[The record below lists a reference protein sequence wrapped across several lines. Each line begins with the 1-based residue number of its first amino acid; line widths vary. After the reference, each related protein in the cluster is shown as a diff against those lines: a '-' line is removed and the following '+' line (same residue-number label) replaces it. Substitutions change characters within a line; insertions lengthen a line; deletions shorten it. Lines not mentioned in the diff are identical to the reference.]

1 MGNYMTVKLKLLG
14 IMLLLLQSWD
24 LAAQLPTA
32 EQQIQE
38 ASKVYEQALTQKNE
52 PLLKSILAD
61 NFILTTASGKVLTKK
76 DMMLNLSKEGTK
88 YDKFESSEV
97 KISILNEAAIET
109 GKVHTVGIRDG
120 KKIAETTR
128 YTDFW
133 VKIQGKW
140 LLLAEHSSFITNP

>member
-1 MGNYMTVKLKLLG
+1 MTVKLKLLA
-14 IMLLLLQSWD
+14 IILALLQSWGI
-24 LAAQLPTA
+24 AAQEPAA

-61 NFILTTASGKVLTKK
+61 NFVLTTASGKVLTKK
-76 DMMLNLSKEGTK
+76 DMMLNLTKEGTK
-88 YDKFESSEV
+88 YDKFESSDV
-97 KISILNEAAIET
+97 RINVLNEAAIET
-109 GKVHTVGIRDG
+109 GKVHTVGIRGG

-133 VKIQGKW
+133 VKVQGKW
-140 LLLAEHSSFITNP
+140 LLLAEHSSFISNP

>member
-1 MGNYMTVKLKLLG
+1 MTLNFKLLV
-14 IMLLLLQSWD
+14 IIFILLQSSGL
-24 LAAQLPTA
+24 LAQQPTA

-76 DMMLNLSKEGTK
+76 DMMLNLTKEGTK

-97 KISILNEAAIET
+97 RISVLNDAAIET

-133 VKIQGKW
+133 IKIQGKW
-140 LLLAEHSSFITNP
+140 LLLAEHSSFIPNP

>member
-1 MGNYMTVKLKLLG
+1 MTVKLKLLA
-14 IMLLLLQSWD
+14 IIVALLQSWG
-24 LAAQLPTA
+24 LAAQQPTA
-32 EQQIQE
+32 EQQIQQ

-76 DMMLNLSKEGTK
+76 DMMLNLTKEGTK
-88 YDKFESSEV
+88 YDKFESSDV
-97 KISILNEAAIET
+97 LISVLNEAAIET
-109 GKVHTVGIRDG
+109 GKVHTVGIRGG

-140 LLLAEHSSFITNP
+140 LLLAEHSSFIPNP

>member
-1 MGNYMTVKLKLLG
+1 MTLKLKLLV
-14 IMLLLLQSWD
+14 IIFILLQSSG
-24 LAAQLPTA
+24 LAAQDSTT

-76 DMMLNLSKEGTK
+76 DMMLNLTKEGTK

-97 KISILNEAAIET
+97 RISVLNDAAIET
-109 GKVHTVGIRDG
+109 GKVHTVGIRGG

-140 LLLAEHSSFITNP
+140 LLLAEHSSFIPNP

>member
-1 MGNYMTVKLKLLG
+1 MTLNFKLLV
-14 IMLLLLQSWD
+14 IIFILLQSSGL
-24 LAAQLPTA
+24 LAQQPTA

-76 DMMLNLSKEGTK
+76 DMMLNLTKEGTK

-97 KISILNEAAIET
+97 RISVLNDAAIET
-109 GKVHTVGIRDG
+109 GKVHTVGIRVG

>member
-1 MGNYMTVKLKLLG
+1 MTVKFKLLA
-14 IMLLLLQSWD
+14 IIVALLQSWGIS
-24 LAAQLPTA
+24 AQEPTA

-76 DMMLNLSKEGTK
+76 DMMLNLTKEGTK
-88 YDKFESSEV
+88 YDKIESSDV
-97 KISILNEAAIET
+97 RINVLNEAAIET
-109 GKVHTVGIRDG
+109 GKVHTVGIRGG

-133 VKIQGKW
+133 VKVQGKW
-140 LLLAEHSSFITNP
+140 LLLAEHSSFILNP

>member
-1 MGNYMTVKLKLLG
+1 MTLNLKFLG
-14 IMLLLLQSWD
+14 IIFILLQSWE
-24 LAAQLPTA
+24 LVAQQPAA

-76 DMMLNLSKEGTK
+76 EMMLNLTKEGTK

-97 KISILNEAAIET
+97 RISVLNEAAIET
-109 GKVHTVGIRDG
+109 GKVHTVGIRVG

>member
-1 MGNYMTVKLKLLG
+1 MTLNLKFLV
-14 IMLLLLQSWD
+14 IIFILLQSSG
-24 LAAQLPTA
+24 LVAQQPTA

-52 PLLKSILAD
+52 PFLKSILAD

-76 DMMLNLSKEGTK
+76 DMLLNLTKEGTK
-88 YDKFESSEV
+88 YEKFESSEV
-97 KISILNEAAIET
+97 RISVLNDAAIET
-109 GKVHTVGIRDG
+109 GKVHTVGIRAG

-140 LLLAEHSSFITNP
+140 LLLAEHSSFIPNP

>member
-1 MGNYMTVKLKLLG
+1 MTLKLKLLV
-14 IMLLLLQSWD
+14 IIFILLQSWGI
-24 LAAQLPTA
+24 AAQEPTA

-61 NFILTTASGKVLTKK
+61 NFVLTTASGKVLTKK
-76 DMMLNLSKEGTK
+76 DMMLNLTKEGTK
-88 YDKFESSEV
+88 YDKFESSDV
-97 KISILNEAAIET
+97 RINVLNEVAIET
-109 GKVHTVGIRDG
+109 GKVHTVGIRGG

-133 VKIQGKW
+133 VKVQGKW
-140 LLLAEHSSFITNP
+140 LLLAEHSSFISNP

>member
-1 MGNYMTVKLKLLG
+1 MTVKLKLLT
-14 IMLLLLQSWD
+14 IIVALLQTLG
-24 LAAQLPTA
+24 LAAQQPTA
-32 EQQIQE
+32 EQQIQQ

-52 PLLKSILAD
+52 LLLKSILAD

-76 DMMLNLSKEGTK
+76 DMMLNLTKEGTK
-88 YDKFESSEV
+88 YDKFESSDV
-97 KISILNEAAIET
+97 RINVLNEAAIET
-109 GKVHTVGIRDG
+109 GKVHTVGIRGG

-140 LLLAEHSSFITNP
+140 LLLAEHSSFIPNP

>member
-1 MGNYMTVKLKLLG
+1 MTLNLKLLV
-14 IMLLLLQSWD
+14 IIIILLQSSG
-24 LAAQLPTA
+24 LVAQQSTA

-61 NFILTTASGKVLTKK
+61 NFILTTASGKVLSKK
-76 DMMLNLSKEGTK
+76 DMMLNLTKEGTK

-97 KISILNEAAIET
+97 RISVLNEAAIET
-109 GKVHTVGIRDG
+109 GKVHTVGIRAG

-140 LLLAEHSSFITNP
+140 LLLAEHSSFIPNP

>member
-1 MGNYMTVKLKLLG
+1 MTVKLKLLG
-14 IMLLLLQSWD
+14 IILLLLQSWG

-76 DMMLNLSKEGTK
+76 DMMLNLTREGTK

-97 KISILNEAAIET
+97 RISILNEAAIET
-109 GKVHTVGIRDG
+109 GKVHTVGIRGG

-140 LLLAEHSSFITNP
+140 L

>member
-1 MGNYMTVKLKLLG
+1 MTLNFKLLV
-14 IMLLLLQSWD
+14 IIFILLQSSGL
-24 LAAQLPTA
+24 LAQQPTA

-52 PLLKSILAD
+52 LLLKSILAD

-76 DMMLNLSKEGTK
+76 DMMLNLTKEGTK

-97 KISILNEAAIET
+97 RISVLNDAAIET

-120 KKIAETTR
+120 KKIAEATR

-133 VKIQGKW
+133 IKIQGKW
-140 LLLAEHSSFITNP
+140 LLLAEHSSLIPNP

>member
-1 MGNYMTVKLKLLG
+1 MTLKLKLLV
-14 IMLLLLQSWD
+14 IIFILLQSSGL
-24 LAAQLPTA
+24 LAQQPTA

-52 PLLKSILAD
+52 LLLKSILAD

-76 DMMLNLSKEGTK
+76 DMMLNLTKEGTK

-97 KISILNEAAIET
+97 RISVLNDAAIET
-109 GKVHTVGIRDG
+109 GKVHTVGIRAG

-133 VKIQGKW
+133 IKIQGKW
-140 LLLAEHSSFITNP
+140 LLLAEHSSFIPNP

>member
-1 MGNYMTVKLKLLG
+1 MTLKLKLLV
-14 IMLLLLQSWD
+14 IIFILLQSSG
-24 LAAQLPTA
+24 LAAQDSTT

-52 PLLKSILAD
+52 LLLKSILAD

-76 DMMLNLSKEGTK
+76 DMMLNLTKEGTK

-97 KISILNEAAIET
+97 RISVLNDAAIET
-109 GKVHTVGIRDG
+109 GKVHTVGIRGG

-140 LLLAEHSSFITNP
+140 LLLAEHSSFIPNP

>member
-1 MGNYMTVKLKLLG
+1 MTLNFKLLV
-14 IMLLLLQSWD
+14 IIFILLQSSGL
-24 LAAQLPTA
+24 LAQQPTA

-52 PLLKSILAD
+52 LLLKSILAD
-61 NFILTTASGKVLTKK
+61 NFILTTASGKVLNKK
-76 DMMLNLSKEGTK
+76 DMMLNLTKEGTK

-97 KISILNEAAIET
+97 RISVLNDAAIET
-109 GKVHTVGIRDG
+109 GKVHTVGIRAG

-140 LLLAEHSSFITNP
+140 LLLAEHSSFIPNP

>member
-1 MGNYMTVKLKLLG
+1 MTVKFKLLA
-14 IMLLLLQSWD
+14 IIVALLQSWGIS
-24 LAAQLPTA
+24 AQEPTA

-76 DMMLNLSKEGTK
+76 DMMLNLTKEGTK
-88 YDKFESSEV
+88 YDKIESSDV
-97 KISILNEAAIET
+97 RINVLNKAAIET
-109 GKVHTVGIRDG
+109 GKVHTVGIRGG

-133 VKIQGKW
+133 VKVQGKW
-140 LLLAEHSSFITNP
+140 FLLAEHSSFILNP

>member
-1 MGNYMTVKLKLLG
+1 MTVKLKLLA
-14 IMLLLLQSWD
+14 IILALLQSWGI
-24 LAAQLPTA
+24 AAQEPAA

-61 NFILTTASGKVLTKK
+61 NFVLTTASGKVLTKK
-76 DMMLNLSKEGTK
+76 EMMLNLTKEGTK
-88 YDKFESSEV
+88 YDKFESSDV
-97 KISILNEAAIET
+97 RINVLNEAAIET
-109 GKVHTVGIRDG
+109 GKVHTVGIRGG

-133 VKIQGKW
+133 VKVQGKW
-140 LLLAEHSSFITNP
+140 LLLAEHSSFIPNP

>member
-1 MGNYMTVKLKLLG
+1 MTLNFKLLV
-14 IMLLLLQSWD
+14 IIFILLQSSGL
-24 LAAQLPTA
+24 LAQQPTA

-52 PLLKSILAD
+52 LLLKSILAD
-61 NFILTTASGKVLTKK
+61 NFILTTASGKVLNKK
-76 DMMLNLSKEGTK
+76 DMMLNLTKEGTK

-97 KISILNEAAIET
+97 RISVLNDAAIET

-133 VKIQGKW
+133 IKIQGKW
-140 LLLAEHSSFITNP
+140 LLLAEHSSFIPNP

>member
-1 MGNYMTVKLKLLG
+1 MTLNFKLLV
-14 IMLLLLQSWD
+14 IIFILLQSSGL
-24 LAAQLPTA
+24 LAQQPTA

-52 PLLKSILAD
+52 LLLKSILAD
-61 NFILTTASGKVLTKK
+61 NFILTTASGKVLNKK
-76 DMMLNLSKEGTK
+76 DMMLNLTKEGTK

-97 KISILNEAAIET
+97 RISVLNDAAIET
-109 GKVHTVGIRDG
+109 GKVHTVGIRAG

-133 VKIQGKW
+133 IKIQGKW
-140 LLLAEHSSFITNP
+140 LLLAEHSSFIPNP

>member
-1 MGNYMTVKLKLLG
+1 MTVKFKLLA
-14 IMLLLLQSWD
+14 IIVALLQSWGIS
-24 LAAQLPTA
+24 AQEPTA

-76 DMMLNLSKEGTK
+76 DMMLNLTKEGTK
-88 YDKFESSEV
+88 YDKFESSDV
-97 KISILNEAAIET
+97 RINVLNEAAIET
-109 GKVHTVGIRDG
+109 GKVHTVGIRGG

-133 VKIQGKW
+133 VKVQGKW
-140 LLLAEHSSFITNP
+140 FLLAEHSSFILNP

>member
-1 MGNYMTVKLKLLG
+1 MTLKLKLLV
-14 IMLLLLQSWD
+14 IIFILLQSWGIS
-24 LAAQLPTA
+24 AQEPTA

-76 DMMLNLSKEGTK
+76 DMMLNLTKEGTK
-88 YDKFESSEV
+88 YDKFESSDV
-97 KISILNEAAIET
+97 RINVLNEAAIET
-109 GKVHTVGIRDG
+109 GKVHTVGIRGG

-133 VKIQGKW
+133 VKVQGKW
-140 LLLAEHSSFITNP
+140 LLLAEHSSFIPNP

>member
-1 MGNYMTVKLKLLG
+1 MTVKFKLLA
-14 IMLLLLQSWD
+14 IIVALLQSWGIS
-24 LAAQLPTA
+24 AQEPTA

-76 DMMLNLSKEGTK
+76 DMMLNLTKEGTK
-88 YDKFESSEV
+88 YDKFESSDV
-97 KISILNEAAIET
+97 RINVLNKAAIET
-109 GKVHTVGIRDG
+109 GKVYTVGIRGG

-133 VKIQGKW
+133 VKVQGKW
-140 LLLAEHSSFITNP
+140 LLLAEHSSFIPNP

>member
-1 MGNYMTVKLKLLG
+1 MTLNFKLLV
-14 IMLLLLQSWD
+14 IIFILLQSSG
-24 LAAQLPTA
+24 LVAQQSTA

-61 NFILTTASGKVLTKK
+61 NFILTTASGKVLNKK
-76 DMMLNLSKEGTK
+76 DMMLNLTKEGTK

-97 KISILNEAAIET
+97 RISVLNDAAIET
-109 GKVHTVGIRDG
+109 GKVQTVGIRDG
-120 KKIAETTR
+120 KKIAEATR

-140 LLLAEHSSFITNP
+140 LLLAEHSSFIPNP

>member
-1 MGNYMTVKLKLLG
+1 MTVKLKLLA
-14 IMLLLLQSWD
+14 IILALLQSWGI
-24 LAAQLPTA
+24 AAQEQAA

-52 PLLKSILAD
+52 HLLKSILAD

-76 DMMLNLSKEGTK
+76 DMMLNLTKEGTK

-97 KISILNEAAIET
+97 RISVLNDAAIET
-109 GKVHTVGIRDG
+109 GKVHTVGIRAG

-140 LLLAEHSSFITNP
+140 LLLAEHSSFIPNP

>member
-1 MGNYMTVKLKLLG
+1 MTLKLKLLA
-14 IMLLLLQSWD
+14 IIVALLQSWG
-24 LAAQLPTA
+24 LAGQQPTA

-61 NFILTTASGKVLTKK
+61 NFILTTASGKVLSKK
-76 DMMLNLSKEGTK
+76 DMMLNLTKEGTK
-88 YDKFESSEV
+88 YDKFESSDV
-97 KISILNEAAIET
+97 QISVLNEAAIET
-109 GKVHTVGIRDG
+109 GKVHTVGIRAG
-120 KKIAETTR
+120 KRIAETTR

-140 LLLAEHSSFITNP
+140 LLLAEHSSFIPNP

>member
-1 MGNYMTVKLKLLG
+1 MTVKLKLLA
-14 IMLLLLQSWD
+14 IILALLQSWGI
-24 LAAQLPTA
+24 AAQEPAA

-76 DMMLNLSKEGTK
+76 DMMLNLTKEGTK

-97 KISILNEAAIET
+97 RISVLNDAAIET
-109 GKVHTVGIRDG
+109 GKVHTVGIRGG

-133 VKIQGKW
+133 VKVQGKW
-140 LLLAEHSSFITNP
+140 LLLAEHSSFISNP

>member
-1 MGNYMTVKLKLLG
+1 MTVKLKLLG

-76 DMMLNLSKEGTK
+76 DMMLNLNKEGTK

-97 KISILNEAAIET
+97 KIRILNEAAIET
-109 GKVHTVGIRDG
+109 GKVHTVGIRGG

-140 LLLAEHSSFITNP
+140 LLLAEHSSFIANP

>member
-1 MGNYMTVKLKLLG
+1 MTLNFKLLV
-14 IMLLLLQSWD
+14 IIFILLQSSGL
-24 LAAQLPTA
+24 LAQQPTA

-52 PLLKSILAD
+52 LLLKSILAD

-76 DMMLNLSKEGTK
+76 DMMLNLTKEGTK

-97 KISILNEAAIET
+97 RISVLNDAAIET

-120 KKIAETTR
+120 KKIAEATR

-133 VKIQGKW
+133 IKIQGKW
-140 LLLAEHSSFITNP
+140 LLLAEHSSFIPNP

>member
-1 MGNYMTVKLKLLG
+1 MTLNLKFLV
-14 IMLLLLQSWD
+14 IIFILLQSSG
-24 LAAQLPTA
+24 LVAQQPTA

-52 PLLKSILAD
+52 PFLKSILAD

-76 DMMLNLSKEGTK
+76 DMLLNLTKEGTK
-88 YDKFESSEV
+88 YEKFESSEV
-97 KISILNEAAIET
+97 RISVLNDAAIET
-109 GKVHTVGIRDG
+109 GKVHTVGIRVG

-140 LLLAEHSSFITNP
+140 LLLAEHSSFIANP

>member
-1 MGNYMTVKLKLLG
+1 MTLKLKLLV
-14 IMLLLLQSWD
+14 IIFILLQSWG
-24 LAAQLPTA
+24 LAAQQPTA

-61 NFILTTASGKVLTKK
+61 NFVLTTASGKVLTKK
-76 DMMLNLSKEGTK
+76 DMMLNLTKEGTK
-88 YDKFESSEV
+88 YDKFESSDV
-97 KISILNEAAIET
+97 RINVLNEVAIET
-109 GKVHTVGIRDG
+109 GKVHTVGIRGG

-140 LLLAEHSSFITNP
+140 LLLAEHSSFIPNP

>member
-1 MGNYMTVKLKLLG
+1 MTVKLKLLA
-14 IMLLLLQSWD
+14 IILALLQSWGI
-24 LAAQLPTA
+24 AVQEPAA

-61 NFILTTASGKVLTKK
+61 NFVLTTASGKVLTKK
-76 DMMLNLSKEGTK
+76 DMMLNLTKEGTK
-88 YDKFESSEV
+88 YDKFESSDV
-97 KISILNEAAIET
+97 RINVLNEVAIET
-109 GKVHTVGIRDG
+109 GKVHTVGIRGG

-133 VKIQGKW
+133 VKVQGKW
-140 LLLAEHSSFITNP
+140 LLLAEHSSFISNP

>member
-1 MGNYMTVKLKLLG
+1 MTLNFKLLV
-14 IMLLLLQSWD
+14 IISILLQSWG
-24 LAAQLPTA
+24 LVAQQPTA
-32 EQQIQE
+32 AQQIQE
-38 ASKVYEQALTQKNE
+38 ASKVYEHALTQKNE

-76 DMMLNLSKEGTK
+76 DMMLNLTKEGTK

-97 KISILNEAAIET
+97 RISILNEAAIET
-109 GKVHTVGIRDG
+109 GKVHTVGIRGG

-140 LLLAEHSSFITNP
+140 LLLAEHSSFIANP

>member
-1 MGNYMTVKLKLLG
+1 MTLNFKLLV
-14 IMLLLLQSWD
+14 IISILLQSSG
-24 LAAQLPTA
+24 LVAQQPTA

-61 NFILTTASGKVLTKK
+61 NFILTTASGKVLNKK
-76 DMMLNLSKEGTK
+76 DMMLNLTKEGTK

-97 KISILNEAAIET
+97 RISVLNDAAIET
-109 GKVHTVGIRDG
+109 GKVQTVGIRDG
-120 KKIAETTR
+120 KKIAEATR

-140 LLLAEHSSFITNP
+140 LLLAEHSSFIPNP

>member
-1 MGNYMTVKLKLLG
+1 MTLNFKLLV
-14 IMLLLLQSWD
+14 IIFILLQSSGL
-24 LAAQLPTA
+24 LAQQPRA

-76 DMMLNLSKEGTK
+76 DMMLNLTKEGTK

-97 KISILNEAAIET
+97 RISVLNEAAIET

-133 VKIQGKW
+133 IKIQGKW
-140 LLLAEHSSFITNP
+140 LLLAEHSSFIPNP

>member
-1 MGNYMTVKLKLLG
+1 MTLNLKLLV
-14 IMLLLLQSWD
+14 IIIILLQSSG
-24 LAAQLPTA
+24 LVAQQSTA

-76 DMMLNLSKEGTK
+76 DMMLNLTKEGTK

-97 KISILNEAAIET
+97 RISVLNEAAIET
-109 GKVHTVGIRDG
+109 GKVHTVGIRAG

-133 VKIQGKW
+133 IKIQGKW
-140 LLLAEHSSFITNP
+140 LLLAEHSSFIPNP

>member
-1 MGNYMTVKLKLLG
+1 MTVKLKLLA
-14 IMLLLLQSWD
+14 IILALLQSWGI
-24 LAAQLPTA
+24 AAQEPAA

-76 DMMLNLSKEGTK
+76 DMMLNLTKEGTK

-97 KISILNEAAIET
+97 RISVLNDAAIET
-109 GKVHTVGIRDG
+109 GKVHTVGIRGG

-140 LLLAEHSSFITNP
+140 LLLAEHSSFIPNP